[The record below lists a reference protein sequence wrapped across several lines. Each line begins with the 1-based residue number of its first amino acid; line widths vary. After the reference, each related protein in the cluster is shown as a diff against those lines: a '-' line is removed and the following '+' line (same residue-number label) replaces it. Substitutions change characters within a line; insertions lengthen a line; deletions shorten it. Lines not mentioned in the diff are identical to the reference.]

1 LPKRSILLLSPPGW
15 TLSVGGPHIALPL
28 LKRFLESRDV
38 PVNIRDLNVEA
49 SRQYGSRISS
59 SDAIRACEE
68 PILQRLN
75 DPYFSA
81 QEKLNCVAERF
92 GGQWD
97 IQSGFGHKGIDLSAS
112 ESVRVFSQLESPF
125 TSFFASEV
133 VPLVEDSEPIIVG
146 FSVVVQAQL
155 LPTFEL
161 CRVLRRSGFEG
172 RIILGGNVITRI
184 GSGLVKDWVFELID
198 GIVVT
203 QGEEA
208 LLQVWDALGSGA
220 GLDAV
225 PNLTWKRGREI
236 ISNGKKSLQ
245 VADFEGPSFEG
256 LHLDHYWG
264 VSYLPVLGSRGCY
277 YNRCSFCSIPY
288 GWGNNGFIGHD
299 KPQCVF
305 KNMKESFYSSG
316 INRFKFVD
324 EALHPSV
331 LHGLVE
337 LINRESFPCYFEGYA
352 RFDPFWCDS
361 NFLAEA
367 RRAGLRKVYLGLEI
381 SPSEGRSRLGKSDLA
396 KPVELLHKLRDSGI
410 KAHVFCMFGYPGTGT
425 EEAISTVEFA
435 LKYQHLID
443 SLDIFPFYYAKH
455 TTVDL
460 VKPVIDPEKDWA
472 LEYDYLPSEDGVL
485 ERDQVIELANQLEN
499 VIWKEKPIWLHPV
512 YRLYSPWQES
522 VQSGNLAPAIAGVSR
537 N

>member
-1 LPKRSILLLSPPGW
+1 
-15 TLSVGGPHIALPL
+15 VGGPHIALPL
-28 LKRFLESRDV
+28 LKGFLESKGI
-38 PVNIRDLNVEA
+38 PVTIRDLNAEA
-49 SRQYGSRISS
+49 SEWYDTRISE
-59 SDAIRACEE
+59 SDTIAACED
-68 PILQRLN
+68 PVLPRLN
-75 DPYFSA
+75 GPYFRA
-81 QEKLNCVAERF
+81 QDEIISVAERF
-92 GGQWD
+92 GGVWD
-97 IQSGFGHKGIDLSAS
+97 IQSGFRYHGFDPASS
-112 ESVRVFSQLESPF
+112 ESTRSFSDLKSPF
-125 TSFFASEV
+125 TSLFSFQV
-133 VPLVEDSEPIIVG
+133 IPTVQDSEPAIIG
-146 FSVVVQAQL
+146 FSIAVQAQL

-161 CRVLRRSGFEG
+161 CRLLRRSGYEG
-172 RIILGGNVITRI
+172 KIILGGNVITRL
-184 GSGLVKDWVFELID
+184 GDALMRNWVFELID

-208 LLQVWDALGSGA
+208 LLQVWDALGNGA

-225 PNLTWKRGREI
+225 PNLTWKRGGEI

-264 VSYLPVLGSRGCY
+264 VSYLPMLGSRGCY

-299 KPQCVF
+299 QPQRVF
-305 KNMKESFYSSG
+305 TSLKESFYSSG

-331 LHGLVE
+331 LHGLVK
-337 LINRESFPCYFEGYA
+337 LINHESFPCHFEGYA

-381 SPSEGRSRLGKSDLA
+381 SPSEGRSRMGKSDVA
-396 KPVELLHKLRDSGI
+396 KPVELLHKLSDSGI

-460 VKPVIDPEKDWA
+460 VEPVIDSEKDWA
-472 LEYDYLPSEDGVL
+472 LEYDYVPSADGVL
-485 ERDQVIELANQLEN
+485 ERDQVIELANQLEG

-522 VQSGNLAPAIAGVSR
+522 VQSGNLASAIAGAGR